1 MKTTKIKLL
10 YGQVMITVY
19 FFLFWITSYVAYLI
33 EIIFLAIIVETF

>member
-10 YGQVMITVY
+10 YGQVMIRVY